1 MLLNTKVY
9 FLEKRKLIQKTI
21 QQMINEKESRTGDKI
36 ILTILLASIIL
47 LILLSYTLLIHQKGE
62 IDNEIKQDIKYFK
75 TPFFE
80 PL

>member
-47 LILLSYTLLIHQKGE
+47 LILLSYTLLIH
-62 IDNEIKQDIKYFK
+62 
-75 TPFFE
+75 
-80 PL
+80 

>member
-9 FLEKRKLIQKTI
+9 FLEKRKLTQKTI

-47 LILLSYTLLIHQKGE
+47 LILLSYTLLIH
-62 IDNEIKQDIKYFK
+62 
-75 TPFFE
+75 
-80 PL
+80 